1 MEKDNIGN
9 WYMFSS
15 RRNVKILWSEEKIE
29 DQNGV
34 IHFGHFNLHLQ
45 LPVFCD
51 QGCIIENF
59 LYNKSVK

>member
-15 RRNVKILWSEEKIE
+15 CRNVKILWSEEKIE

-34 IHFGHFNLHLQ
+34 IHSGPFNM
-45 LPVFCD
+45 
-51 QGCIIENF
+51 F
-59 LYNKSVK
+59 LECG

>member
-29 DQNGV
+29 LV
-34 IHFGHFNLHLQ
+34 IKGL
-45 LPVFCD
+45 D
-51 QGCIIENF
+51 TRW
-59 LYNKSVK
+59 